1 MASKPQSISKF
12 ERSKEQEVP
21 HDERIMSFFCPSTVG
36 GAIRASDWDVA
47 EEIERL
53 TSIARG
59 DSEKNAMQAMKQI
72 REIVR
77 EVAELNGMITA
88 TTASIT
94 NADESGTRTITKS
107 ANRLVSNLKGAPN
120 AISEDSTDRIA
131 AVYLPSRGSSPGGS

>member
-1 MASKPQSISKF
+1 MASRPQSLSKF
-12 ERSKEQEVP
+12 ERAREQEIP

-36 GAIRASDWDVA
+36 GAIRASDWDVG

-53 TSIARG
+53 TAIARDG
-59 DSEKNAMQAMKQI
+59 SPKNAMQAMKQI

-94 NADESGTRTITKS
+94 NADETGTRTITKS
-107 ANRLVSNLKGAPN
+107 ASRLVSSIKGAPN

-131 AVYLPSRGSSPGGS
+131 AVYLPSRGHDPASP